1 MEENS
6 SMTMAATA
14 LAKLSDDELQ
24 SIQFTMPWQIDETGA
39 TSADAVDGDF
49 KNKPNIGREA
59 LQLACWDKFNK
70 NPQVSTAVKGQ
81 VGRLA
86 GYGFEVS
93 CEVPNIQEF
102 LEELDQDPRNRLY
115 NFWPKFVARS
125 VIEGELLLCLTV
137 HNSGFV
143 EVDFIDP
150 SHVGG
155 GGEDGVIY
163 HPNKATMPLFY
174 FVELENSNGGDKK
187 KVLIPSIFIARYP
200 ELAKVATEQNG
211 FDASLTTDSKGRGS
225 KFAKIGGYKRFIVSW
240 DKGFMTKRNVSY
252 LRTILEWLN
261 HYENLKKYE
270 IDHKKSAGSYL
281 WIVTMSDAKAF
292 RSWMSLSDTDRAK
305 TGILAKKTPGG
316 TLIMPPGMTIECKN
330 PSLPTISESDT
341 DIFHMITSGLNE
353 PEDVTSGQSKGT
365 FAAVKATRGP
375 MADRIS
381 DEVSA
386 FEKFLRYDF
395 YGSAFFLK
403 SAVSDFPKLFSQN
416 IAVDFKDQEP
426 VFKKVKKRPEQ
437 LIIISFPTSEMNDAE
452 AVARA
457 YLGVKHGS
465 TNETLGIPN
474 EIIAQKLGFAN
485 YRRLRLKHATEAEN
499 YPALALSV
507 DQAAIESKADAV
519 ADKNSDAKPVV
530 KPAAKPA
537 VKPVLKKRTKTE

>member
-1 MEENS
+1 MMEENLN
-6 SMTMAATA
+6 MTMAATA
-14 LAKLSDDELQ
+14 LAKLSDDELA
-24 SIQFTMPWQIDETGA
+24 SIQFTMPWQLDEQDSGVSDSMA
-39 TSADAVDGDF
+39 DGDF
-49 KNKPNIGREA
+49 KLKGGVGREN

-93 CEVPNIQEF
+93 SEIPDIQDV

-115 NFWPKFVARS
+115 TFWPKYVARS
-125 VIEGELLLCLTV
+125 VIEGELFLCLTI
-137 HNSGFV
+137 HTSGFV

-174 FVELENSNGGDKK
+174 FVQTENPNGGEKD

-200 ELAKVATEQNG
+200 ELVAVAAKQDG
-211 FDASLTTDSKGRGS
+211 FSHAALAGSKGQGS
-225 KFAKIGGYKRFIVSW
+225 KYKNLGGFKRFIVSW

-281 WIVTMSDAKAF
+281 WIVTMSDARAF
-292 RSWMSLSDTDRAK
+292 RSWLSLSEAERAK
-305 TGILAKKTPGG
+305 TGIMAKKTPGG

-365 FAAVKATRGP
+365 FASVKATRGP

-395 YGSAFFLK
+395 YGSVFFLR
-403 SAVSDFPKLFSQN
+403 SSVSNFATQFSQKV
-416 IAVDFKDQEP
+416 AVDFKDQEP
-426 VFKKVKKRPEQ
+426 VFKKVQKRPEQ

-452 AVARA
+452 GVARA

-474 EIIAQKLGFAN
+474 EVIAQKMGFAN

-507 DQAAIESKADAV
+507 DQAAIEGKAESV
-519 ADKNSDAKPVV
+519 ADKNPDAKPVN
-530 KPAAKPA
+530 KPAT
-537 VKPVLKKRTKTE
+537 KPVLKKRTKKE